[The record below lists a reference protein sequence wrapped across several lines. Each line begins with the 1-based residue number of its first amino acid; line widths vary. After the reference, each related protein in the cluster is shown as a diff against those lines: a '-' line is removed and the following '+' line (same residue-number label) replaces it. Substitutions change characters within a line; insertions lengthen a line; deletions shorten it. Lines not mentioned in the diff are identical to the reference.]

1 MGVRLAALREIHGN
15 LSALE
20 AVLADVDRED
30 VDAIVGGGDSSSEP
44 WPVEVLRGA

>member
-20 AVLADVDRED
+20 AVLADFDRED
-30 VDAIVGGGDSSSEP
+30 VDAIVVGGYSISGP
-44 WPVEVLRGA
+44 WPVEVPRGA